1 MDPLASFNGCNGH
14 DNFGAAVCAGCC
26 RRAGVNRNLSFIML
40 MGFARGRRL
49 LGSAAG
55 VFGICC
61 GGYRVAAAD
70 NTSDLDGTPMMANQ
84 GRLPRLPL
92 PSLDET
98 LARCKSLH
106 TWLQTLVVWWLHHPD
121 RPAFDPAL
129 LLVSTP

>member
-1 MDPLASFNGCNGH
+1 
-14 DNFGAAVCAGCC
+14 
-26 RRAGVNRNLSFIML
+26 ML

>member
-1 MDPLASFNGCNGH
+1 
-14 DNFGAAVCAGCC
+14 
-26 RRAGVNRNLSFIML
+26 

-55 VFGICC
+55 VFGVCC

-70 NTSDLDGTPMMANQ
+70 NTSDLDGTPMMADQ

-106 TWLQTLVVWWLHHPD
+106 TLASNPGRLVASP
-121 RPAFDPAL
+121 P
-129 LLVSTP
+129 